1 MLAPSQQKVQ
11 KNQNKSNKSR
21 KTKEKPCGPWPSL
34 PSAVLAVADEHSAQ
48 TRPPLTFKTRLP
60 EGQLFLDARRSGI
73 TAMDVSLKPYLEKL
87 VARQNLSEAE
97 VGDALERVIAGVLA
111 GPARYAN
118 ALLDCMAF
126 GIRH

>member
-1 MLAPSQQKVQ
+1 MQ
-11 KNQNKSNKSR
+11 R
-21 KTKEKPCGPWPSL
+21 
-34 PSAVLAVADEHSAQ
+34 LAVADEHSAL
-48 TRPPLTFKTRLP
+48 RPHLSSYYLFKTRLP

-111 GPARYAN
+111 WPARCAS

>member
-1 MLAPSQQKVQ
+1 
-11 KNQNKSNKSR
+11 
-21 KTKEKPCGPWPSL
+21 
-34 PSAVLAVADEHSAQ
+34 
-48 TRPPLTFKTRLP
+48 
-60 EGQLFLDARRSGI
+60 
-73 TAMDVSLKPYLEKL
+73 MDVSLKPYLEKL

-111 GPARYAN
+111 WPARCAS